1 MELPVRT
8 PEQRAADLEK
18 AAEVRKARAKVK
30 QLLKQGSV
38 TLPAVLKDAATDD
51 TIAKMKVLALIQAMP
66 GVGKVKATEI
76 MGRHRDRGEPPR
88 RRARI
93 EPAAATRGRVRR
105 VVSCPASHVC
115 HCGVTGGTQVGN
127 DRATQAPMTA
137 T

>member
-38 TLPAVLKDAATDD
+38 SLTVVLKDAATDD

-66 GVGKVKATEI
+66 GVGKVRAVQI
-76 MGRHRDRGEPPR
+76 MGRLGIAENR
-88 RRARI
+88 RVAGLGVNQRQAL
-93 EPAAATRGRVRR
+93 EDEFAAA
-105 VVSCPASHVC
+105 
-115 HCGVTGGTQVGN
+115 
-127 DRATQAPMTA
+127 
-137 T
+137 